1 LVVFWMEVQL
11 NMMLLPSITCVP
23 HAAVRRNMHHAHVA
37 SQIKLE
43 ILEMTDAEGN
53 ACSVVPIHFQGRLHD
68 LTQRVSQMLSDSN
81 YWRFGSCV
89 KGIHEDRQRKS
100 YCENCAARSL
110 PHGCQGR
117 NGVLT
122 EEDHLHW
129 NVASCG
135 KVVSSGRCAAKEM
148 YLCQTQCCVR
158 SSMHCL

>member
-1 LVVFWMEVQL
+1 MEVQL

-89 KGIHEDRQRKS
+89 KGIHEDRQKNLTVKIVLLGP
-100 YCENCAARSL
+100 CHMAVKEGTVFSL
-110 PHGCQGR
+110 KKTISTG
-117 NGVLT
+117 
-122 EEDHLHW
+122 
-129 NVASCG
+129 
-135 KVVSSGRCAAKEM
+135 M
-148 YLCQTQCCVR
+148 
-158 SSMHCL
+158 